1 MINKKFLCW
10 TILFV
15 FLGLLP
21 LHSEGVV
28 FQKDI
33 LVDVGKVQDNVVS
46 WGGDIRILGTVKES
60 VINFGGTIVIEGNV
74 GDTVVGFGSS
84 IILTSTSKVEGDV
97 LSLGGSLDREPGAI
111 IEGDTVYF
119 ATSEEIAKFLREG
132 VVGIFGLSLL
142 PLLIIFKLITLV
154 IWFIL
159 AIILVAIFPKQISFA
174 SQQVRTSFWPI
185 FGTGLLSIV
194 IFTGLIIFSVLLS
207 FILIGIPILLA
218 LIAVGVI
225 IKIFGRVVV
234 FHLLGDS
241 LYKALGGKH
250 PSGLLAVVIGLI
262 VFGLIGFIPVIGSL
276 ISFVLSIIGW
286 GVVIRTKFGSVEN
299 WFRRKEVVPSA

>member
-1 MINKKFLCW
+1 MINRKFLCW

-28 FQKDI
+28 FKKDV
-33 LVDVGKVQDNVVS
+33 LVEEGEVQDNVVS
-46 WGGDIRILGTVKES
+46 WGGEIRVLGTVKES

-74 GDTVVGFGSS
+74 GDTVVGFGST
-84 IILTSTSKVEGDV
+84 IVLTSTAKVEGDV
-97 LSLGGSLDREPGAI
+97 LSLGGSLDRAPEAI

-119 ATSEEIAKFLREG
+119 ATSEEVAKFLKEG
-132 VVGIFGLSLL
+132 LVGIFGLSLL
-142 PLLIIFKLITLV
+142 PLLIIFKLVTLV

-174 SQQVRTSFWPI
+174 SQQVRKSFWPI
-185 FGTGLLSIV
+185 FGTGFLSIV

-218 LIAVGVI
+218 LIAIGVI

-241 LYKALGGKH
+241 IYKAFGGKQ
-250 PSGLLAVVIGLI
+250 PSALLATIIGLV
-262 VFGLIGFIPVIGSL
+262 VFGLIGFIPIIGSL
-276 ISFVLSIIGW
+276 VSFVLSIVGW

-299 WFRRKEVVPSA
+299 WFRKK